1 MPILTIRYGLP
12 GAAWSLVITELFG
25 MSFGW
30 LLARRAFPLPFN
42 AWHLTRICLAT
53 VLMGLVLGG
62 LKLVL
67 PGGWV
72 SFCIIV
78 ASGCATYIAAALAL
92 DIAGLRK
99 SLGVLRRRDRLA
111 VSRQII

>member
-1 MPILTIRYGLP
+1 M
-12 GAAWSLVITELFG
+12 VTELFG
-25 MSFGW
+25 MALGW

-53 VLMGLVLGG
+53 VVMALVLAG
-62 LKLVL
+62 LKLLL
-67 PGGWV
+67 PTGWV

-78 ASGCATYIAAALAL
+78 ASGCATYVAAALVL

-99 SLGVLRRRDRLA
+99 SLGALRRQDRPA
-111 VSRQII
+111 VSKQII